1 MLLLWSLPWDQEM
14 QAVPA
19 ELSMCGCK
27 AADEEFPEQK
37 ECVKDTACI
46 PLKIF

>member
-14 QAVPA
+14 LAVPA
-19 ELSMCGCK
+19 ELAVCGRR

-37 ECVKDTACI
+37 ECVKDTEYIA
-46 PLKIF
+46 LKNF